1 AIFASELRWI
11 RAKQVRESKGLV
23 LYREQRE
30 RRMSVVVTITS
41 TINSSRVPS
50 WMNNGDNS
58 PSLRETSASFS
69 RKSSNISLLRKKRKV
84 CCGAKSTDDDYHA
97 TIKSLNSRGRFPR
110 KSLGQHYML
119 NSDINDQL
127 AAAAKVKEGDFV
139 LEIGPG
145 TGSLTNV
152 LLNLG
157 ASVLAIDKDPHMVDL
172 VRERFA
178 GSDKFKVLHED
189 FVKSHIRS
197 HMLSFLETRNL
208 SHPDFA
214 LAKVV
219 SNLPFNISTDV
230 VKLLLPMGDIFS
242 HVVLLLQDEAA
253 LRLVEPA
260 LRTSEYRPI
269 NILVN
274 FYSEPEYNFRVPRE
288 NFFPQPKVDAAVVT
302 FKLKHPRDYPDVSST
317 KSFFSLVNSAF
328 NGKRKMLRKSLQH
341 LSSSPEIEKALG
353 VAGLPVTS
361 RPEELTLGDFVKLHN
376 DLKMSSSSLETT
388 RAELGLLVVY
398 LNKAEARDKICRAIQ
413 YGSKFV
419 SDGQPGT
426 AQNVD
431 KSTSLARKVFRL
443 FKFVNDLHALISP
456 VPKGTPLPLALLGK
470 SKNALLSTFLFLDQ
484 IVWLGRTG
492 IYKNK
497 ERAELLG
504 RISLFCWMGS
514 SACTS
519 LVELGELG
527 RLSASI
533 KKLEKEI
540 GNKDKHQ
547 NEQYRAKLQRSNERS
562 LALIKAGMDFVV
574 AFGLIE

>member
-1 AIFASELRWI
+1 
-11 RAKQVRESKGLV
+11 
-23 LYREQRE
+23 
-30 RRMSVVVTITS
+30 MSVVTITSS
-41 TINSSRVPS
+41 TINSSRS
-50 WMNNGDNS
+50 WMNYGDS
-58 PSLRETSASFS
+58 CPSLYFS
-69 RKSSNISLLRKKRKV
+69 GRSSTNISLRRKKKKKKV
-84 CCGAKSTDDDYHA
+84 CCGAKSRDDDYHA
-97 TIKSLNSRGRFPR
+97 TLKSLNSRGRFPR

-119 NSDINDQL
+119 NSDINDEL

-178 GSDKFKVLHED
+178 GSDKFKVPPATRVVLHED

-197 HMLSFLETRNL
+197 HMLSFLDESRNL
-208 SHPDFA
+208 SDPDFA

-361 RPEELTLGDFVKLHN
+361 RPEELTMGDFVKLHN
-376 DLKMSSSSLETT
+376 VIDRE
-388 RAELGLLVVY
+388 
-398 LNKAEARDKICRAIQ
+398 
-413 YGSKFV
+413 
-419 SDGQPGT
+419 
-426 AQNVD
+426 
-431 KSTSLARKVFRL
+431 
-443 FKFVNDLHALISP
+443 
-456 VPKGTPLPLALLGK
+456 
-470 SKNALLSTFLFLDQ
+470 
-484 IVWLGRTG
+484 
-492 IYKNK
+492 
-497 ERAELLG
+497 
-504 RISLFCWMGS
+504 
-514 SACTS
+514 
-519 LVELGELG
+519 
-527 RLSASI
+527 
-533 KKLEKEI
+533 
-540 GNKDKHQ
+540 
-547 NEQYRAKLQRSNERS
+547 
-562 LALIKAGMDFVV
+562 
-574 AFGLIE
+574 